1 MNLRVLGS
9 EDIIRAIDLN
19 KVMDT
24 VEQVY
29 VAKARGNTVVWPT
42 VFYDFK
48 TGEKDMDIKSGY
60 LKENEIRNMNIIMD
74 TREDMKT
81 MIKIILLIRY
91 SCFLMSSKLFL
102 RS

>member
-29 VAKARGNTVVWPT
+29 VAKARGNTVV
-42 VFYDFK
+42 
-48 TGEKDMDIKSGY
+48 
-60 LKENEIRNMNIIMD
+60 
-74 TREDMKT
+74 
-81 MIKIILLIRY
+81 
-91 SCFLMSSKLFL
+91 
-102 RS
+102 